1 MTQSYLLHQDI
12 RLEGW
17 QQQEARF
24 ERVSSDDA
32 RRQQTTARAIL
43 ERLRDH
49 PGVVLADEVGMG
61 KTFVALAVATSV
73 TLMDSRRRPVVVM
86 VPATLT
92 QKWERD
98 FSFFRD
104 RCLNPET
111 ANRVRCRSAV
121 NGVEFLK
128 LLDDPLDR
136 RASIIFLTHG
146 AMNRGLTDGWVKL
159 ALIQH
164 ALRYKRDARE
174 IRRALSKCGGELL
187 HMKWVQQRGGDIWDA
202 LLERHPDQW
211 LDVLKKRG
219 IDPEGDRNPETDDDP
234 VPAAVL
240 TALGNCT
247 TQVVYEALQKI
258 PERKSTTWK
267 QRVADARSA
276 LGIQLKA
283 VWKQCVEQLDFKLP
297 LLVMDEAHHLK
308 NENNLAKLFRSAES
322 EGDAVEVSRGA
333 LGGVFERMLFLTATP
348 FQLGHPELCSVLSR
362 FDGIDWN
369 SSRAPTSGCTAFREQ
384 RQELGKLLDAAQGA
398 ALNLEAVWGRLR
410 HDDLVIDGKP
420 ASTVDAWW
428 EHMRRNGH
436 SSKSELLKIVDITH
450 ERMRAAEK
458 ALKPFVIR
466 HLRRREFNGHA
477 RRVRLSG
484 ATIIDDQPTA
494 GEQGIAINGSALM
507 PFLLAARATTC
518 DPDARPLF
526 AEGLASSYEAF
537 LHTRKK
543 EGSDTDHD
551 DDRPSL
557 PCENGDTLIAPGPET
572 ASNADWYLD
581 QLERSLPTD
590 DLTASASHP
599 KVAATAR
606 RVLAAWRAGEKVLV
620 FCHFIKTGRTL
631 RQVISGLLHEEIER
645 LAAEKIG
652 CPRNQAEDRLKRFSQ
667 MFRRSHGEDSPARRE
682 VNAAVEELLGPYS
695 ALHPHRD
702 VLLRMCRRFIRTP
715 SFLVRYFSL
724 QHDRIDPD
732 VVRQAFASA
741 DGSGLTLNSL
751 LNGFFHF
758 LAHHCADEERRRALE
773 AIIHTQTGAI
783 HGEEAR
789 HSFSLD
795 EEPSSTERLLANVRL
810 VNGATKTQTRQ
821 RLMLT
826 FNSPFFPEVLIAS
839 SVMAEG
845 VDLHRFC
852 RYVIHHDLCWNPS
865 TLEQRTGRVDRIGAK
880 VEQCGHPIRLY
891 LPYLGE
897 TQDEKQYRVVMDRE
911 RWFGVVMGESFK
923 TDARSTD
930 RLAERVPLPES
941 LARELAFRLEAVHS
955 DANTV

>member
-1 MTQSYLLHQDI
+1 MTQSYSLHRDI

-24 ERVSSDDA
+24 ERVSVDDA
-32 RRQQTTARAIL
+32 RRQQMTARAIL
-43 ERLRDH
+43 KRLHDH

-73 TLMDSRRRPVVVM
+73 TLADSRRRPVVVM
-86 VPATLT
+86 VPATLA

-98 FSFFRD
+98 FFFFKD
-104 RCLNPET
+104 RCLSPET
-111 ANRVRCRSAV
+111 ASRVRCRSAS

-159 ALIQH
+159 ALIQY
-164 ALRYKRDARE
+164 ALRYKRDARD

-187 HMKWVQQRGGDIWDA
+187 QMKWVEQRGADIWDA
-202 LLERHPDQW
+202 LLERNPDQW
-211 LDVLKKRG
+211 LAILKQRG
-219 IDPEGDRNPETDDDP
+219 IDPEGDRDSETDDDP
-234 VPAAVL
+234 VPAVVL
-240 TALGNCT
+240 KALGNCD
-247 TQVVYEALQKI
+247 TQAVYKTLQEI

-267 QRVADARSA
+267 QRVVDARGE
-276 LGIQLKA
+276 LGSQLKA

-322 EGDAVEVSRGA
+322 EGDAVEISRGA

-362 FDGIDWN
+362 FDGIDWS
-369 SSRAPTSGCTAFREQ
+369 SSRAPALGRKEFLKQCIELRE
-384 RQELGKLLDAAQGA
+384 LLDAAQWA
-398 ALNLEAVWGRLR
+398 ALNLEAAWGRLR
-410 HDDLVIDGKP
+410 RDDLVIDGEP
-420 ASTVDAWW
+420 APTVDAWW
-428 EHMRRNGH
+428 EHMRRDDTP
-436 SSKSELLKIVDITH
+436 SSSVELRKVVDTAH
-450 ERMRAAEK
+450 ARMRAAEE

-466 HLRRREFNGHA
+466 HLRLREFNGHA
-477 RRVRLSG
+477 RRVRLAG
-484 ATIIDDQPTA
+484 ATILNDQPTPE
-494 GEQGIAINGSALM
+494 EQGIAVSGSALM

-518 DPDARPLF
+518 DPDARPVF

-543 EGSDTDHD
+543 DGANTDHD
-551 DDRPSL
+551 DDRPASPDGKGDAQL
-557 PCENGDTLIAPGPET
+557 PAKAKTST
-572 ASNADWYLD
+572 ADWYLD
-581 QLERSLPTD
+581 RLEKALPGND
-590 DLTASASHP
+590 FTASASHP
-599 KVAATAR
+599 KVSATAG

-652 CPRNQAEDRLKRFSQ
+652 CPRDQVEQHLMRFSQ
-667 MFRRSHGEDSPARRE
+667 LFRRSHGEDSPARRA
-682 VNAAVEELLGPYS
+682 VHAAVEELLVPYS
-695 ALHPHRD
+695 GLHPHRD
-702 VLLRMCRRFIRTP
+702 DLLRICRRFIRTP

-724 QHDRIDPD
+724 QHDRIDAEA
-732 VVRQAFASA
+732 VQQAFASA
-741 DGSGLTLNSL
+741 DGSGLTLSSL

-758 LAHHCADEERRRALE
+758 LAHHCADEERGRALD

-783 HGEEAR
+783 HGDEAR
-789 HSFSLD
+789 HSFSPD
-795 EEPSSTERLLANVRL
+795 EEHSTTERLMANVRL
-810 VNGATKTQTRQ
+810 VNGSTKSQTRQ

-880 VEQCGHPIRLY
+880 VEQCGQPIRLY
-891 LPYLGE
+891 LPYLGQ

-941 LARELAFRLEAVHS
+941 LARELAFRLEAVDQVS
-955 DANTV
+955 